1 MAQPCLVL
9 GVLPLSGVLAV
20 TITEL
25 IQLANNRLAH
35 LAINRNLAVDR
46 GDAAELAFIEAEIAV
61 TQETLAKLQ
70 AI

>member
-1 MAQPCLVL
+1 M
-9 GVLPLSGVLAV
+9 
-20 TITEL
+20 TISQL

-35 LAINRNLAVDR
+35 LALHQTLAIDR
-46 GDAAELAFIEAEIAV
+46 GDATELASIEAEIAV

>member
-1 MAQPCLVL
+1 M
-9 GVLPLSGVLAV
+9 

-35 LAINRNLAVDR
+35 LAFHQTLAIDR
-46 GDAAELAFIEAEIAV
+46 GDAVELASIEAEIAV